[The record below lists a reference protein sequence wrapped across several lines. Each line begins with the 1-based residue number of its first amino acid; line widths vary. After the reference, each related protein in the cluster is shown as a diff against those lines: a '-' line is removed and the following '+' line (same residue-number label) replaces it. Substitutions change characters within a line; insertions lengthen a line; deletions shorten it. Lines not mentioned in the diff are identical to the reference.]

1 MSRYEEIYNTA
12 KGVMNGSVDIELPA
26 ISVFVILVLSLIY
39 MVTTSISIDVY
50 SRCSDVKGK
59 KMYDTLFKYMSHSL
73 VAALTIPLTL
83 VLTKMFNNDTGAFMM
98 LYGILGLVVSLAAVD
113 LTRKCNIK
121 DQLKVMWSRFSL
133 GLHTIVLLVGLFL
146 SAKTVT

>member
-39 MVTTSISIDVY
+39 M
-50 SRCSDVKGK
+50 
-59 KMYDTLFKYMSHSL
+59 

-113 LTRKCNIK
+113 LTRKCNVK

-133 GLHTIVLLVGLFL
+133 GLHTIVLLTGLFL
-146 SAKTVT
+146 SARTVA